1 MSIETGQRA
10 EASPRKVAIVTGA
23 ATGVGAAAA
32 QLLAGRGYDVLV
44 SFSRSHDAAE
54 AVAAA
59 CRGSGS
65 DAVAVQGDVADDA
78 QCRRVA
84 QAALTRWGRIDAL
97 VNSAGTTQFLPMED
111 LEAVDAAG
119 FERVIR
125 VNALGPFQM
134 IRAAAPALRVA
145 GGAVVNVSSIASLTG
160 NGSSYAYVASKAAL
174 NALTLGLARNLAPRV
189 RVNAVLPGFI
199 EGRWLLEGLGEAG
212 YAQVRAQ
219 FAANSAL
226 QTVCTPAQVADAVVW
241 LIDGA
246 SIVTGQLITV
256 DGGMML
262 GRPPAVGARPPA

>member
-1 MSIETGQRA
+1 MGD
-10 EASPRKVAIVTGA
+10 ASAPPRKAAIVTGA
-23 ATGVGAAAA
+23 GTGVGAATAR
-32 QLLAGRGYDVLV
+32 LLAGRGYDLLV
-44 SFSRSHDAAE
+44 NFSRSHDAAE

-59 CRGSGS
+59 CR
-65 DAVAVQGDVADDA
+65 DAGADAMAVQGDVADDA
-78 QCRRVA
+78 QCRGIA
-84 QAALTRWGRIDAL
+84 QAAVARWGRIDAL
-97 VNSAGTTQFLPMED
+97 VNSAGTTQFLPLDD

-119 FERVIR
+119 FERVVR

-199 EGRWLLEGLGEAG
+199 EGRWLRDGLGDAAYE
-212 YAQVRAQ
+212 QVRARW
-219 FAANSAL
+219 AADSAL
-226 QTVCTPAQVADAVVW
+226 QTVCTPAQVADTIGW

-246 SIVTGQLITV
+246 PIVTGQLITV

-262 GRPPAVGARPPA
+262 GRPPTVGK